1 MYQHLYSV
9 TVVIFVVFLSVII
22 HEISLKITELLF
34 KANGDDI
41 LSRPIANLVFVI
53 ISMIIFLLLIQT
65 IH

>member
-34 KANGDDI
+34 KANDDI